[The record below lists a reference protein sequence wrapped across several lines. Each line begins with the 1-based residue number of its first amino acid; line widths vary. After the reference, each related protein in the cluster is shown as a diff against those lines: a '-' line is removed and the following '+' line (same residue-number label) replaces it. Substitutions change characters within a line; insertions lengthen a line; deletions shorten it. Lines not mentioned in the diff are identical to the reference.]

1 MDFLWT
7 PTVSDHVLRH
17 FNDLGVCVI
26 NPRDAARIEPHMCG
40 LNCCR
45 FCHTPGNYRAPPTQT
60 RPHLIENLT
69 ITWPMVN
76 ETFLKRTHRDPD
88 TKISQLIP

>member
-1 MDFLWT
+1 MRMLKMDFLWT

-45 FCHTPGNYRAPPTQT
+45 CCHTPENYRAASAQT
-60 RPHLIENLT
+60 RKQNDTDFTDEHG
-69 ITWPMVN
+69 
-76 ETFLKRTHRDPD
+76 FLK
-88 TKISQLIP
+88 SNL